1 MLRGTMRGTF
11 SLRLT
16 RTLNTGRDAAMGNV
30 NRLTA
35 MQVQKLSK
43 PGYHADGAGLHLC
56 VKASGGKSWIFR
68 YRFGGKERE
77 MGLGPLHTVSLAEA
91 REKALAQRKLLL
103 DGVDPLAA
111 KQASELQRK
120 LAEASVITFDTAATS
135 YIASHRAGWK
145 NEKHAEQWANT
156 LTTYASP
163 VFGSLPVADI
173 TTPLVLRVLEP
184 IWTTKTETASRVR
197 GRVEKI
203 LDWCKTQGY
212 RTGDNPAAWR
222 GHLENLLSAP
232 QKTKKVEHH
241 PALPWREI
249 GAFMQELRTMPGV
262 AALATEFIILTNC
275 RTSEAI
281 EARWS
286 EIDMAEKRW
295 TIPGARMKAGKEHVI
310 PLSEAAL
317 AVLQRLKAESKES
330 AFLFPGG
337 KKDTPPSNMAC
348 LALLKRMGRSDL
360 TVHGFR
366 SSFRDWAGESTA
378 HPREV
383 IEHAMSHQLKDK
395 AEAAYQRGS
404 LLERRR
410 VLMAD
415 WAQYCA
421 QPAATGVVVPL
432 QSAKSA

>member
-1 MLRGTMRGTF
+1 
-11 SLRLT
+11 
-16 RTLNTGRDAAMGNV
+16 MGNV

-35 MQVQKLSK
+35 LQVQKLSK

-56 VKASGGKSWIFR
+56 VKATGGKSWIFR

-91 REKALAQRKLLL
+91 REKALAQRKMLL

-111 KQASELQRK
+111 KHASEVQRK
-120 LAEASVITFDTAATS
+120 LAEASVITFDTAAAS

-145 NEKHAEQWANT
+145 NEKHAAQWENT
-156 LTTYASP
+156 LATYASP

-173 TTPLVLRVLEP
+173 TTPLVLRVLQP
-184 IWTTKTETASRVR
+184 IWAEKTETASRVR

-249 GAFMQELRTMPGV
+249 GAFMQALRTMPGT

-281 EARWS
+281 EARWA
-286 EIDMAEKRW
+286 EIDIGEKRW
-295 TIPGARMKAGKEHVI
+295 TIPASRMKAAKEHTI
-310 PLSEAAL
+310 PLSDAAL
-317 AVLQRLKAESKES
+317 AVLQRAKAESKEGE
-330 AFLFPGG
+330 FLFPGG
-337 KKDTPPSNMAC
+337 KKNTPLSNMAC

-366 SSFRDWAGESTA
+366 SSFRDWAGEATA

-383 IEHAMSHQLKDK
+383 IEHAMAHQLKDK
-395 AEAAYQRGS
+395 AEAAYARGS

-421 QPAATGVVVPL
+421 QPATTGVVVPL

>member
-1 MLRGTMRGTF
+1 
-11 SLRLT
+11 
-16 RTLNTGRDAAMGNV
+16 MGNI

-35 MQVQKLSK
+35 LQVQKLSK

-56 VKASGGKSWIFR
+56 VKATGGKSWIFR
-68 YRFGGKERE
+68 YRYGGKERE

-91 REKALAQRKLLL
+91 REKALAQRKMLL

-111 KQASELQRK
+111 KHASEVQRK

-145 NEKHAEQWANT
+145 NEKHAAQWENT

-249 GAFMQELRTMPGV
+249 GAFMQALRTMPGT

-286 EIDMAEKRW
+286 EIDTVEKRW
-295 TIPGARMKAGKEHVI
+295 TIPAARMKAAKEHTI
-310 PLSEAAL
+310 PLSDAAL
-317 AVLQRLKAESKES
+317 AVLQRLKAETKEGE
-330 AFLFPGG
+330 FVFPGG
-337 KKDTPPSNMAC
+337 KKNTPLSNMAC

-366 SSFRDWAGESTA
+366 SSFRDWAGEATA

-415 WAQYCA
+415 WANYCA
-421 QPAATGVVVPL
+421 QPAATGVVVAL
-432 QSAKSA
+432 RSTKSA

>member
-1 MLRGTMRGTF
+1 
-11 SLRLT
+11 
-16 RTLNTGRDAAMGNV
+16 MGNV

-91 REKALAQRKLLL
+91 REKALAQRKMLLE
-103 DGVDPLAA
+103 GVDPLAA
-111 KQASELQRK
+111 KQASEVQRK
-120 LAEASVITFDTAATS
+120 LAEASVITFDSAATS

-145 NEKHAEQWANT
+145 NEKHAEQWTNT

-163 VFGSLPVADI
+163 VFGSLPVADV
-173 TTPLVLRVLEP
+173 TTALVLRVLQP

-197 GRVEKI
+197 GRIEKV

-241 PALPWREI
+241 PALPWREV
-249 GAFMQELRTMPGV
+249 GAFMQELRTMPGTT
-262 AALATEFIILTNC
+262 ALATEFIILTNC

-286 EIDMAEKRW
+286 EIDMQEKRW
-295 TIPGARMKAGKEHVI
+295 TIPAARMKAAKEHTI
-310 PLSEAAL
+310 PLSDAAL
-317 AVLQRLKAESKES
+317 AVLQRAKAESKES
-330 AFLFPGG
+330 EFIFPGG
-337 KKDTPPSNMAC
+337 KKNTPLSNMAC
-348 LALLKRMGRSDL
+348 LALLKRMGRGVL

-395 AEAAYQRGS
+395 AEAAYARGS

-421 QPAATGVVVPL
+421 QPAAAGVVVPL

>member
-1 MLRGTMRGTF
+1 
-11 SLRLT
+11 
-16 RTLNTGRDAAMGNV
+16 MGNI

-35 MQVQKLSK
+35 LQVQKLSK

-56 VKASGGKSWIFR
+56 VKATGGKSWIFR
-68 YRFGGKERE
+68 YRYGGKERE

-91 REKALAQRKLLL
+91 REKALAQRKMLL

-111 KQASELQRK
+111 KHASEVQRK

-145 NEKHAEQWANT
+145 NEKHAAQWENT

-173 TTPLVLRVLEP
+173 TTPLVLRVLQP
-184 IWTTKTETASRVR
+184 IWVEKTETASRVR

-249 GAFMQELRTMPGV
+249 GAFMQALRTMPGT

-281 EARWS
+281 EARWA
-286 EIDMAEKRW
+286 EIDIGEKRW
-295 TIPGARMKAGKEHVI
+295 TIPASRMKAAKEHTI
-310 PLSEAAL
+310 PLSDAAL
-317 AVLQRLKAESKES
+317 AVLQRAKAESKEGE
-330 AFLFPGG
+330 FLFPGG
-337 KKDTPPSNMAC
+337 KKNTPLSNMAC

-366 SSFRDWAGESTA
+366 SSFRDWAGEATA

-383 IEHAMSHQLKDK
+383 IEHAMAHQLKDK
-395 AEAAYQRGS
+395 AEAAYARGS

>member
-1 MLRGTMRGTF
+1 
-11 SLRLT
+11 
-16 RTLNTGRDAAMGNV
+16 MGNV

-35 MQVQKLSK
+35 LQVQKLSK

-56 VKASGGKSWIFR
+56 VKATGGKSWIFR

-91 REKALAQRKLLL
+91 REKALAQRKMLLE
-103 DGVDPLAA
+103 GVDPLAA
-111 KQASELQRK
+111 KQASEVQRK
-120 LAEASVITFDTAATS
+120 LAEASVITFDSAATS

-145 NEKHAEQWANT
+145 NEKHAEQWTNT

-163 VFGSLPVADI
+163 VFGSLPVADV
-173 TTPLVLRVLEP
+173 TTALVLRVLQP

-197 GRVEKI
+197 GRIEKV

-241 PALPWREI
+241 PALPWREV
-249 GAFMQELRTMPGV
+249 GAFMQELRTMPGT

-281 EARWS
+281 NATWAEF
-286 EIDMAEKRW
+286 DLGEKRW
-295 TIPGARMKAGKEHVI
+295 TIPAERMKAAKEHVI
-310 PLSEAAL
+310 PLSEPAL
-317 AVLQRLKAESKES
+317 AVLQRLKAEAKEGE
-330 AFLFPGG
+330 FVFPGG
-337 KKDTPPSNMAC
+337 KKNTALSNMAC
-348 LALLKRMGRSDL
+348 LALLKRMGRGDL

-366 SSFRDWAGESTA
+366 SSFRDWAGEATA

-383 IEHAMSHQLKDK
+383 IEHAMAHQLKDK
-395 AEAAYQRGS
+395 AEAAYARGS

-421 QPAATGVVVPL
+421 QPAATGVVVAL
-432 QSAKSA
+432 HSTKSA

>member
-1 MLRGTMRGTF
+1 
-11 SLRLT
+11 
-16 RTLNTGRDAAMGNV
+16 MGNV

-35 MQVQKLSK
+35 LQVQKLSK

-91 REKALAQRKLLL
+91 REKALAQRKMLL
-103 DGVDPLAA
+103 DGIDPLTA
-111 KQASELQRK
+111 KHASEVQRK

-145 NEKHAEQWANT
+145 NEKHAAQWENT

-163 VFGSLPVADI
+163 VFGSLPVAGI
-173 TTPLVLRVLEP
+173 TTPLVLRVLQP

-197 GRVEKI
+197 GRVEKV

-241 PALPWREI
+241 PALPWREV
-249 GAFMQELRTMPGV
+249 GAFMQELRTMPGT

-281 EARWS
+281 NATWAEF
-286 EIDMAEKRW
+286 DLGEKRW
-295 TIPGARMKAGKEHVI
+295 TIPAERMKAAKEHVI
-310 PLSEAAL
+310 PLSEPAL
-317 AVLQRLKAESKES
+317 AVLQRLKAEAKEGE
-330 AFLFPGG
+330 FVFPGG
-337 KKDTPPSNMAC
+337 KKNTALSNMAC
-348 LALLKRMGRSDL
+348 LALLKRMGRGDL

-366 SSFRDWAGESTA
+366 SSFRDWAGEATA

-383 IEHAMSHQLKDK
+383 IEHAMAHQLKDK
-395 AEAAYQRGS
+395 AEAAYARGS

>member
-1 MLRGTMRGTF
+1 
-11 SLRLT
+11 
-16 RTLNTGRDAAMGNV
+16 MGNI

-35 MQVQKLSK
+35 LQVQKLSK

-56 VKASGGKSWIFR
+56 VKATGGKSWIFR
-68 YRFGGKERE
+68 YRYGGKERE

-91 REKALAQRKLLL
+91 REKALAQRKMLL

-111 KQASELQRK
+111 KHASEVQRK

-145 NEKHAEQWANT
+145 NEKHAEQWTNT

-249 GAFMQELRTMPGV
+249 GAFMQALRTMPGA

-286 EIDMAEKRW
+286 EIDTVEKRW
-295 TIPGARMKAGKEHVI
+295 TIPAARMKAAKEHTI
-310 PLSEAAL
+310 PLSDAAL
-317 AVLQRLKAESKES
+317 AVLQRLKAETKEGEIMGVRHKEFKVEGVQFHPES
-330 AFLFPGG
+330 ILTKAGMDILRNFLKNFE
-337 KKDTPPSNMAC
+337 DFS
-348 LALLKRMGRSDL
+348 
-360 TVHGFR
+360 
-366 SSFRDWAGESTA
+366 
-378 HPREV
+378 
-383 IEHAMSHQLKDK
+383 
-395 AEAAYQRGS
+395 
-404 LLERRR
+404 
-410 VLMAD
+410 
-415 WAQYCA
+415 
-421 QPAATGVVVPL
+421 
-432 QSAKSA
+432 

>member
-1 MLRGTMRGTF
+1 
-11 SLRLT
+11 
-16 RTLNTGRDAAMGNV
+16 MGNI

-35 MQVQKLSK
+35 LQVQKLSK

-56 VKASGGKSWIFR
+56 VKATGGKSWIFR
-68 YRFGGKERE
+68 YRYGGKERE

-91 REKALAQRKLLL
+91 REKALAQRKMLL

-111 KQASELQRK
+111 KHASEVQRK

-145 NEKHAEQWANT
+145 NEKHAEQWTNT

-249 GAFMQELRTMPGV
+249 GAFMQALRTMPGT

-281 EARWS
+281 EARWA
-286 EIDMAEKRW
+286 EIDMGEKRW
-295 TIPGARMKAGKEHVI
+295 TIPAARMKAAKEHTI
-310 PLSEAAL
+310 PLSDAAL
-317 AVLQRLKAESKES
+317 AVLQRLKAETKEGE
-330 AFLFPGG
+330 FVFPGG
-337 KKDTPPSNMAC
+337 KKNTPLSNMAC

-366 SSFRDWAGESTA
+366 SSFRDWAGEATA

-415 WAQYCA
+415 WANYCA
-421 QPAATGVVVPL
+421 QPAATGVVVAL
-432 QSAKSA
+432 HSTKSA

>member
-1 MLRGTMRGTF
+1 
-11 SLRLT
+11 
-16 RTLNTGRDAAMGNV
+16 MGNV

-43 PGYHADGAGLHLC
+43 PGHHADGAGLHLC

-286 EIDMAEKRW
+286 EIDMVEKRW
-295 TIPGARMKAGKEHVI
+295 TIPAARMKAAKEHTI
-310 PLSEAAL
+310 PLSDAAL
-317 AVLQRLKAESKES
+317 AVLQRAKAESKES
-330 AFLFPGG
+330 EFIFPGG
-337 KKDTPPSNMAC
+337 KKDTPLSNMAC
-348 LALLKRMGRSDL
+348 LALLKRMGRGDL

-415 WAQYCA
+415 WAAYCA
-421 QPAATGVVVPL
+421 KPAATGVVVPL
-432 QSAKSA
+432 QRAKSA

>member
-1 MLRGTMRGTF
+1 
-11 SLRLT
+11 
-16 RTLNTGRDAAMGNV
+16 MGNV

-35 MQVQKLSK
+35 LQVQKLSK

-56 VKASGGKSWIFR
+56 VKATGGKSWIFR

-111 KQASELQRK
+111 KQASEVQRK

-145 NEKHAEQWANT
+145 NEKHAEQWQNT
-156 LTTYASP
+156 LATYASP
-163 VFGSLPVADI
+163 VFGSLPVADV
-173 TTPLVLRVLEP
+173 TTALVLRVLQP

-197 GRVEKI
+197 GRVEKV

-222 GHLENLLSAP
+222 GHLENLLSSP
-232 QKTKKVEHH
+232 KKTKKVEHH
-241 PALPWREI
+241 PALPWREV
-249 GAFMQELRTMPGV
+249 GAFMQELRTMHGT

-281 EARWS
+281 NATWAEF
-286 EIDMAEKRW
+286 DLGEKRW
-295 TIPGARMKAGKEHVI
+295 TIPAARMKAAKEHTI
-310 PLSEAAL
+310 PLSDAAL
-317 AVLQRLKAESKES
+317 GVLQRLKAETKEGE
-330 AFLFPGG
+330 FVFPGG
-337 KKDTPPSNMAC
+337 KKNTALSNMAC
-348 LALLKRMGRSDL
+348 LALLKRMGRGDL

-366 SSFRDWAGESTA
+366 SSFRDWAGESTV

-383 IEHAMSHQLKDK
+383 IEHAMAHQLPDK
-395 AEAAYQRGS
+395 AEAAYARGS

-415 WAQYCA
+415 WANYCA
-421 QPAATGVVVPL
+421 KPAVPGVVVPL

>member
-1 MLRGTMRGTF
+1 
-11 SLRLT
+11 
-16 RTLNTGRDAAMGNV
+16 MGNI

-35 MQVQKLSK
+35 LQVQKLSK

-56 VKASGGKSWIFR
+56 VKATGGKSWIFR
-68 YRFGGKERE
+68 YRYGGKERE

-91 REKALAQRKLLL
+91 REKALAQRKMLL

-111 KQASELQRK
+111 KHASEVQRK

-145 NEKHAEQWANT
+145 NEKHAEQWTNT

-249 GAFMQELRTMPGV
+249 GAFMQALRTMPGA

-281 EARWS
+281 EARWA
-286 EIDMAEKRW
+286 EIDMGEKRW
-295 TIPGARMKAGKEHVI
+295 TIPAARMKAAKEHTI
-310 PLSEAAL
+310 PLSDAAL
-317 AVLQRLKAESKES
+317 AVLQRLKAETKEGE
-330 AFLFPGG
+330 FVFPGG
-337 KKDTPPSNMAC
+337 KKNTPLSNMAC

-366 SSFRDWAGESTA
+366 SSFRDWAGEATA

-404 LLERRR
+404 LL
-410 VLMAD
+410 V
-415 WAQYCA
+415 
-421 QPAATGVVVPL
+421 
-432 QSAKSA
+432 S

>member
-1 MLRGTMRGTF
+1 
-11 SLRLT
+11 
-16 RTLNTGRDAAMGNV
+16 MGNI

-35 MQVQKLSK
+35 LQVQKLSK

-56 VKASGGKSWIFR
+56 VKATGGKSWIFR
-68 YRFGGKERE
+68 YRYGGKERE

-91 REKALAQRKLLL
+91 REKALAQRKMLL

-111 KQASELQRK
+111 KHASEVQRK

-145 NEKHAEQWANT
+145 NEKHAEQWTNT

-249 GAFMQELRTMPGV
+249 GAFMQALRTMPGT

-281 EARWS
+281 EARWA
-286 EIDMAEKRW
+286 EIDIGEKRW
-295 TIPGARMKAGKEHVI
+295 TIPASRMKAAKEHTI
-310 PLSEAAL
+310 PLSDAAL
-317 AVLQRLKAESKES
+317 AVLQRLKAETKEGE
-330 AFLFPGG
+330 FVFPGG
-337 KKDTPPSNMAC
+337 KKNTPLSNMAC

-366 SSFRDWAGESTA
+366 SSFRDWAGEATA

-415 WAQYCA
+415 WANYCA
-421 QPAATGVVVPL
+421 KPAATGVVVPL

>member
-1 MLRGTMRGTF
+1 
-11 SLRLT
+11 
-16 RTLNTGRDAAMGNV
+16 MGNI

-35 MQVQKLSK
+35 LQVQKLSK

-56 VKASGGKSWIFR
+56 VKATGGKSWIFR

-77 MGLGPLHTVSLAEA
+77 MGLGPLHTISLAEA
-91 REKALAQRKLLL
+91 REKALAQRKMLL

-111 KQASELQRK
+111 KHASEVQRK

-145 NEKHAEQWANT
+145 NEKHAEQWTNT

-197 GRVEKI
+197 GRVEKV

-249 GAFMQELRTMPGV
+249 GAFMQALRTMPGT

-281 EARWS
+281 EARWA
-286 EIDMAEKRW
+286 EIDMGEKRW
-295 TIPGARMKAGKEHVI
+295 TIPSSRMKAAKEHTI
-310 PLSEAAL
+310 PLSDAAL
-317 AVLQRLKAESKES
+317 AVLQRLKAESKEGE
-330 AFLFPGG
+330 FLFPGG
-337 KKDTPPSNMAC
+337 KKNTPLSNMAC
-348 LALLKRMGRSDL
+348 LALLKRMGRGDL

-366 SSFRDWAGESTA
+366 SSFRDWAGEATA

-383 IEHAMSHQLKDK
+383 VEHAMSHQLKDK

-415 WAQYCA
+415 WANYCA

-432 QSAKSA
+432 QSAKSS

>member
-1 MLRGTMRGTF
+1 
-11 SLRLT
+11 
-16 RTLNTGRDAAMGNV
+16 MGNI

-35 MQVQKLSK
+35 LQVQKLSK

-56 VKASGGKSWIFR
+56 VKATGGKSWIFR
-68 YRFGGKERE
+68 YRYGGKERE

-91 REKALAQRKLLL
+91 REKALAQRKMLL

-111 KQASELQRK
+111 KHASEVQRK

-145 NEKHAEQWANT
+145 NEKHAAQWENT

-249 GAFMQELRTMPGV
+249 GAFMQALRTMPGA

-281 EARWS
+281 EARWA
-286 EIDMAEKRW
+286 EIDMGEKRW
-295 TIPGARMKAGKEHVI
+295 TIPAARMKAAKEHTI
-310 PLSEAAL
+310 PLSDAAL
-317 AVLQRLKAESKES
+317 AVLQRLKAETKEGE
-330 AFLFPGG
+330 FVFPGG
-337 KKDTPPSNMAC
+337 KKNTPLSNMAC

-366 SSFRDWAGESTA
+366 SSFRDWAGEATA

-383 IEHAMSHQLKDK
+383 IEHAMAHQLKDK
-395 AEAAYQRGS
+395 AEAAYARGS

-421 QPAATGVVVPL
+421 QPATTGVVVPL

>member
-1 MLRGTMRGTF
+1 
-11 SLRLT
+11 
-16 RTLNTGRDAAMGNV
+16 MGNI

-35 MQVQKLSK
+35 LQVQKLSK

-56 VKASGGKSWIFR
+56 VKATGGKSWIFR
-68 YRFGGKERE
+68 YRYGGKERE

-91 REKALAQRKLLL
+91 REKALAQRKMLL

-111 KQASELQRK
+111 KHASEVQRK

-145 NEKHAEQWANT
+145 NEKHAEQWTNT

-249 GAFMQELRTMPGV
+249 GAFMQALRTMPGA

-281 EARWS
+281 EARWA
-286 EIDMAEKRW
+286 EIDMGEKRW
-295 TIPGARMKAGKEHVI
+295 TIPAARMKAAKEHTI
-310 PLSEAAL
+310 PLSDAAL
-317 AVLQRLKAESKES
+317 AVLQRLKAETKEGE
-330 AFLFPGG
+330 FVFPGG
-337 KKDTPPSNMAC
+337 KKNTPLSNMAC

-366 SSFRDWAGESTA
+366 SSFRDWAGEATA

-415 WAQYCA
+415 WANYCA
-421 QPAATGVVVPL
+421 QPAATGVVVAL
-432 QSAKSA
+432 RSTKSA

>member
-1 MLRGTMRGTF
+1 
-11 SLRLT
+11 
-16 RTLNTGRDAAMGNV
+16 MGNI

-35 MQVQKLSK
+35 LQVQKLSK

-56 VKASGGKSWIFR
+56 VKATGGKSWIFR
-68 YRFGGKERE
+68 YRYGGKERE

-91 REKALAQRKLLL
+91 REKALAQRKMLL

-111 KQASELQRK
+111 KHASEVQRK

-145 NEKHAEQWANT
+145 NEKHAEQWTNT

-249 GAFMQELRTMPGV
+249 GAFMQALRTMPGA

-286 EIDMAEKRW
+286 EIDTVEKRW
-295 TIPGARMKAGKEHVI
+295 TIPAARMKAAKEHTI
-310 PLSEAAL
+310 PLSDAAL
-317 AVLQRLKAESKES
+317 AVLQRLKAETKEGE
-330 AFLFPGG
+330 FVFPGG
-337 KKDTPPSNMAC
+337 KKNTPLSNMAC

-366 SSFRDWAGESTA
+366 SSFRDWAGEATA

-415 WAQYCA
+415 WANYCA
-421 QPAATGVVVPL
+421 PPTVTGVVVAL
-432 QSAKSA
+432 HSTKSA

>member
-1 MLRGTMRGTF
+1 
-11 SLRLT
+11 
-16 RTLNTGRDAAMGNV
+16 MGNI

-35 MQVQKLSK
+35 LQVQKLSK

-56 VKASGGKSWIFR
+56 VKATGGKSWIFR
-68 YRFGGKERE
+68 YRYGGKERE

-111 KQASELQRK
+111 KQVSELQRK

-145 NEKHAEQWANT
+145 NEKHAEQWTNT

-241 PALPWREI
+241 PALPWREV
-249 GAFMQELRTMPGV
+249 GAFMQELRTMPGT

-281 EARWS
+281 NATWAEF
-286 EIDMAEKRW
+286 DLGEKRW
-295 TIPGARMKAGKEHVI
+295 TIPAERMKAAKEHVI
-310 PLSEAAL
+310 PLSEPAL
-317 AVLQRLKAESKES
+317 AVLQRLKAEAKEGE
-330 AFLFPGG
+330 FVFPGG
-337 KKDTPPSNMAC
+337 KKNTALSNMAC
-348 LALLKRMGRSDL
+348 LALLKRMGRGDL

-366 SSFRDWAGESTA
+366 SSFRDWAGEATA

-383 IEHAMSHQLKDK
+383 IEHAMAHQLKDK
-395 AEAAYQRGS
+395 AEAAYARGS

-415 WAQYCA
+415 WANYCA
-421 QPAATGVVVPL
+421 QPAATGVIVPL
-432 QSAKSA
+432 QSAKSS

>member
-1 MLRGTMRGTF
+1 
-11 SLRLT
+11 
-16 RTLNTGRDAAMGNV
+16 MGNI

-35 MQVQKLSK
+35 LQVQKLSK

-56 VKASGGKSWIFR
+56 VKATGGKSWIFR
-68 YRFGGKERE
+68 YRYGGKERE

-91 REKALAQRKLLL
+91 REKALAQRKMLL

-111 KQASELQRK
+111 KHASEVQRK

-145 NEKHAEQWANT
+145 NEKHAEQWTNT

-249 GAFMQELRTMPGV
+249 GAFMQALRTMPGA

-281 EARWS
+281 EARWA
-286 EIDMAEKRW
+286 EIDMGEKRW
-295 TIPGARMKAGKEHVI
+295 TIPASRMKAAKEHTI
-310 PLSEAAL
+310 PLSDAAL
-317 AVLQRLKAESKES
+317 AVLQRLKAETKEGE
-330 AFLFPGG
+330 FLFPGG
-337 KKDTPPSNMAC
+337 KKNTPLSNMAC

-366 SSFRDWAGESTA
+366 SSFRDWAGEATA

-404 LLERRR
+404 LL
-410 VLMAD
+410 V
-415 WAQYCA
+415 
-421 QPAATGVVVPL
+421 
-432 QSAKSA
+432 S

>member
-1 MLRGTMRGTF
+1 
-11 SLRLT
+11 
-16 RTLNTGRDAAMGNV
+16 MGNI

-35 MQVQKLSK
+35 LQVQKLSK

-56 VKASGGKSWIFR
+56 VKATGGKSWIFR
-68 YRFGGKERE
+68 YRYGGKERE

-91 REKALAQRKLLL
+91 REKALAQRKMLL

-111 KQASELQRK
+111 KHASEVQRK

-145 NEKHAEQWANT
+145 NEKHAEQWTNT

-249 GAFMQELRTMPGV
+249 GAFMQALRTMPGA

-286 EIDMAEKRW
+286 EIDTVEKRW
-295 TIPGARMKAGKEHVI
+295 TIPAARMKAAKEHTI
-310 PLSEAAL
+310 PLSDAAL
-317 AVLQRLKAESKES
+317 AVLQRLKAETKEGE
-330 AFLFPGG
+330 FVFPGG
-337 KKDTPPSNMAC
+337 KKNTPLSNMAC

-366 SSFRDWAGESTA
+366 SSFRDWAGEATA

-415 WAQYCA
+415 WANYCA

-432 QSAKSA
+432 QSAKSS

>member
-1 MLRGTMRGTF
+1 
-11 SLRLT
+11 
-16 RTLNTGRDAAMGNV
+16 MGNV

-35 MQVQKLSK
+35 LQVQKLSK

-91 REKALAQRKLLL
+91 REKALAQRKMLL
-103 DGVDPLAA
+103 DGIDPLTA
-111 KQASELQRK
+111 KHASEVQRK

-145 NEKHAEQWANT
+145 NEKHAAQWENT

-173 TTPLVLRVLEP
+173 TTPLVLRVLQP

-197 GRVEKI
+197 GRVEKV

-241 PALPWREI
+241 PALPWREV
-249 GAFMQELRTMPGV
+249 GAFMQELRTMPGT

-281 EARWS
+281 NATWAEF
-286 EIDMAEKRW
+286 DLGEKRW
-295 TIPGARMKAGKEHVI
+295 TIPAERMKAAKEHVI
-310 PLSEAAL
+310 PLSEPAL
-317 AVLQRLKAESKES
+317 AVLQRLKAEAKEGE
-330 AFLFPGG
+330 FVFPGG
-337 KKDTPPSNMAC
+337 KKNTALSNMAC
-348 LALLKRMGRSDL
+348 LALLKRMGRGDL

-366 SSFRDWAGESTA
+366 SSFRDWAGEATA

-383 IEHAMSHQLKDK
+383 IEHAMAHQLKDK
-395 AEAAYQRGS
+395 AEAAYARGS

>member
-1 MLRGTMRGTF
+1 
-11 SLRLT
+11 
-16 RTLNTGRDAAMGNV
+16 MGNI

-35 MQVQKLSK
+35 LQVQKLSK

-56 VKASGGKSWIFR
+56 VKATGGKSWIFR
-68 YRFGGKERE
+68 YRYGGKERE

-91 REKALAQRKLLL
+91 REKALAQRKMLL

-111 KQASELQRK
+111 KHASEVQRK

-145 NEKHAEQWANT
+145 NEKHAEQWTNT

-249 GAFMQELRTMPGV
+249 GAFMQALRTMPGA

-281 EARWS
+281 EARWA
-286 EIDMAEKRW
+286 EIDMGEKRW
-295 TIPGARMKAGKEHVI
+295 TIPAARMKAAKEHTI
-310 PLSEAAL
+310 PLSDAAL
-317 AVLQRLKAESKES
+317 AVLQRLKAETKEGE
-330 AFLFPGG
+330 FVFPGG
-337 KKDTPPSNMAC
+337 KKNTPLSNMAC

-366 SSFRDWAGESTA
+366 SSFRDWAGEATA

-415 WAQYCA
+415 WANYCA
-421 QPAATGVVVPL
+421 QPAATGVVVAL
-432 QSAKSA
+432 HSTKSA

>member
-1 MLRGTMRGTF
+1 
-11 SLRLT
+11 
-16 RTLNTGRDAAMGNV
+16 MGNI

-35 MQVQKLSK
+35 LQVQKLSK

-56 VKASGGKSWIFR
+56 VKATGGKSWIFR
-68 YRFGGKERE
+68 YRYGGKERE

-91 REKALAQRKLLL
+91 REKALAQRKMLLA
-103 DGVDPLAA
+103 GVDPLAA
-111 KQASELQRK
+111 KHASEVQRK

-145 NEKHAEQWANT
+145 NEKHAEQWTNT

-163 VFGSLPVADI
+163 VFGSLPVADV
-173 TTPLVLRVLEP
+173 TTALVLRVLQP

-197 GRVEKI
+197 GRIEKV

-241 PALPWREI
+241 PALPWREV
-249 GAFMQELRTMPGV
+249 GAFMQELRTMPGT

-281 EARWS
+281 NATWAEF
-286 EIDMAEKRW
+286 DLGEKRW
-295 TIPGARMKAGKEHVI
+295 TIPAERMKAAKEHVI
-310 PLSEAAL
+310 PLSEPAL
-317 AVLQRLKAESKES
+317 AVLQRLKAEAKEGE
-330 AFLFPGG
+330 FVFPGG
-337 KKDTPPSNMAC
+337 KKNTPLSNMAC
-348 LALLKRMGRSDL
+348 LALLKRMGRGDL

-366 SSFRDWAGESTA
+366 SSFRDWAGEATA

-383 IEHAMSHQLKDK
+383 IEHAMAHQLKDK
-395 AEAAYQRGS
+395 AERAYQRGT
-404 LLERRR
+404 LWPKR
-410 VLMAD
+410 VHLMAD
-415 WAQYCA
+415 WANYCG
-421 QPAATGVVVPL
+421 QVAASNVVEL
-432 QSAKSA
+432 KQGAA

>member
-1 MLRGTMRGTF
+1 
-11 SLRLT
+11 
-16 RTLNTGRDAAMGNV
+16 MGNI

-35 MQVQKLSK
+35 LQVQKLSK

-56 VKASGGKSWIFR
+56 VKATGGKSWIFR
-68 YRFGGKERE
+68 YRYGGKERE
-77 MGLGPLHTVSLAEA
+77 MGLGALHTVTLAEA

-111 KQASELQRK
+111 KQASEVQRK

-145 NEKHAEQWANT
+145 NEKHAEQWTNT

-249 GAFMQELRTMPGV
+249 GAFMQALRTMPGA

-286 EIDMAEKRW
+286 EIDTVEKRW
-295 TIPGARMKAGKEHVI
+295 TIPAARMKAAKEHTI
-310 PLSEAAL
+310 PLSDAAL
-317 AVLQRLKAESKES
+317 AVLQRLKAETKEGE
-330 AFLFPGG
+330 FVFPGG
-337 KKDTPPSNMAC
+337 KKNTPLSNMAC

-366 SSFRDWAGESTA
+366 SSFRDWAGEATA

-415 WAQYCA
+415 WANYCA
-421 QPAATGVVVPL
+421 QPAATGVVVAL
-432 QSAKSA
+432 HSTKSA

>member
-1 MLRGTMRGTF
+1 
-11 SLRLT
+11 
-16 RTLNTGRDAAMGNV
+16 MGNV

-35 MQVQKLSK
+35 LQVQKLSK

-56 VKASGGKSWIFR
+56 VKATGGKSWIFR

-91 REKALAQRKLLL
+91 REKALAQRKMLLE
-103 DGVDPLAA
+103 GVDPLAA

-145 NEKHAEQWANT
+145 NEKHAEQWTNT

-163 VFGSLPVADI
+163 VFGSLPVADV
-173 TTPLVLRVLEP
+173 TTALVLRVLQP

-197 GRVEKI
+197 GRVEKV

-241 PALPWREI
+241 PALPWREV
-249 GAFMQELRTMPGV
+249 GAFMQELRTMPGT

-281 EARWS
+281 NATWAEF
-286 EIDMAEKRW
+286 DLGEKRW
-295 TIPGARMKAGKEHVI
+295 TIPAERMKAAKEHVI
-310 PLSEAAL
+310 PLSEPAL
-317 AVLQRLKAESKES
+317 AVLQRLKAEAKEGE
-330 AFLFPGG
+330 FVFPGG
-337 KKDTPPSNMAC
+337 KKNTALSNMAC
-348 LALLKRMGRSDL
+348 LALLKRMGRGDL

-383 IEHAMSHQLKDK
+383 IEHAMAHQLPDK
-395 AEAAYQRGS
+395 AEAAYARGS

>member
-1 MLRGTMRGTF
+1 ML
-11 SLRLT
+11 L
-16 RTLNTGRDAAMGNV
+16 
-30 NRLTA
+30 
-35 MQVQKLSK
+35 
-43 PGYHADGAGLHLC
+43 
-56 VKASGGKSWIFR
+56 
-68 YRFGGKERE
+68 E
-77 MGLGPLHTVSLAEA
+77 
-91 REKALAQRKLLL
+91 
-103 DGVDPLAA
+103 GVDPLAA
-111 KQASELQRK
+111 KRASEVQRK
-120 LAEASVITFDTAATS
+120 LAEASVITFDTEATS

-145 NEKHAEQWANT
+145 NAKHAEQWTNT

-163 VFGSLPVADI
+163 VFGSLPVADV

-241 PALPWREI
+241 PALPWREV
-249 GAFMQELRTMPGV
+249 GAFMQALRTMPGT

-281 EARWS
+281 EARWA
-286 EIDMAEKRW
+286 EIDMVEKRW
-295 TIPGARMKAGKEHVI
+295 TIPAARMKAAKEHTI
-310 PLSEAAL
+310 PLSDAAL
-317 AVLQRLKAESKES
+317 AVLQRLKAETKEGE
-330 AFLFPGG
+330 FVFPGG
-337 KKDTPPSNMAC
+337 KKNTTLSNMAC

-366 SSFRDWAGESTA
+366 SSFRDWAGEATA

>member
-1 MLRGTMRGTF
+1 
-11 SLRLT
+11 
-16 RTLNTGRDAAMGNV
+16 MGNI

-35 MQVQKLSK
+35 LQVQKLSK

-56 VKASGGKSWIFR
+56 VKATGGKSWIFR
-68 YRFGGKERE
+68 YRYGGKERE

-91 REKALAQRKLLL
+91 REKALAQRKMLLA
-103 DGVDPLAA
+103 GVDPLAA
-111 KQASELQRK
+111 KHASEVQRK

-145 NEKHAEQWANT
+145 NEKHAEQWTNT

-197 GRVEKI
+197 GRVEKV

-232 QKTKKVEHH
+232 QKTKKAEHH

-249 GAFMQELRTMPGV
+249 GTFMQELRTMPGT

-286 EIDMAEKRW
+286 EIDTVEKRW
-295 TIPGARMKAGKEHVI
+295 TIPAARMKAAKEHTI
-310 PLSEAAL
+310 PLSDAAL
-317 AVLQRLKAESKES
+317 AVLQRLKAETKEGE
-330 AFLFPGG
+330 FVFPGG
-337 KKDTPPSNMAC
+337 KKNTALSNMAC
-348 LALLKRMGRSDL
+348 LALLKRMGRGDL

>member
-1 MLRGTMRGTF
+1 
-11 SLRLT
+11 
-16 RTLNTGRDAAMGNV
+16 MGNI

-35 MQVQKLSK
+35 LQVQKLSK

-56 VKASGGKSWIFR
+56 VKATGGKSWIFR
-68 YRFGGKERE
+68 YRYGGKERE

-91 REKALAQRKLLL
+91 REKALAQRKMLL

-111 KQASELQRK
+111 KHASEVQRK

-145 NEKHAEQWANT
+145 NEKHAEQWTNT

-249 GAFMQELRTMPGV
+249 GAFMQALRTMPGA
-262 AALATEFIILTNC
+262 AALATVLRYAFGRPLGELDVMKGMLVGADPATVQQYGFSMLDMKRFVQGQGLRASGFLADKTRLAQLRIPVITLIDSGGYKHFVVIRRVQNDEVHLADPAMGNRSMPLEDFARQWNGVLLAVAGPGYQRDTPLLQPRRVFSA
-275 RTSEAI
+275 RTSI
-281 EARWS
+281 NNS
-286 EIDMAEKRW
+286 QPVPIAE
-295 TIPGARMKAGKEHVI
+295 
-310 PLSEAAL
+310 
-317 AVLQRLKAESKES
+317 
-330 AFLFPGG
+330 
-337 KKDTPPSNMAC
+337 
-348 LALLKRMGRSDL
+348 
-360 TVHGFR
+360 
-366 SSFRDWAGESTA
+366 
-378 HPREV
+378 
-383 IEHAMSHQLKDK
+383 
-395 AEAAYQRGS
+395 
-404 LLERRR
+404 LLEFGFQHS
-410 VLMAD
+410 D
-415 WAQYCA
+415 FF
-421 QPAATGVVVPL
+421 
-432 QSAKSA
+432 

>member
-1 MLRGTMRGTF
+1 
-11 SLRLT
+11 
-16 RTLNTGRDAAMGNV
+16 MGNI

-35 MQVQKLSK
+35 LQVQKLSK

-56 VKASGGKSWIFR
+56 VKATGGKSWIFR
-68 YRFGGKERE
+68 YRYGGKERE

-91 REKALAQRKLLL
+91 REKALAQRKMLL

-111 KQASELQRK
+111 KHASEVQRK

-145 NEKHAEQWANT
+145 NEKHAEQWTNT

-241 PALPWREI
+241 PALPWREV
-249 GAFMQELRTMPGV
+249 GAFMQELRTMPGT

-281 EARWS
+281 NATWAEF
-286 EIDMAEKRW
+286 DLGEKRW
-295 TIPGARMKAGKEHVI
+295 TIPAERMKAAKEHVI
-310 PLSEAAL
+310 PLSEPAL
-317 AVLQRLKAESKES
+317 AVLQRLKAEAKEGE
-330 AFLFPGG
+330 FVFPGG
-337 KKDTPPSNMAC
+337 KKNTALSNMAC
-348 LALLKRMGRSDL
+348 LALLKRMGRGDL

-366 SSFRDWAGESTA
+366 SSFRDWAGEATA

-383 IEHAMSHQLKDK
+383 IEHAMAHQLKDK
-395 AEAAYQRGS
+395 AEAAYARGS
-404 LLERRR
+404 LLARRR

>member
-1 MLRGTMRGTF
+1 
-11 SLRLT
+11 
-16 RTLNTGRDAAMGNV
+16 MGNI

-35 MQVQKLSK
+35 LQVQKLSK

-56 VKASGGKSWIFR
+56 VKATGGKSWIFR
-68 YRFGGKERE
+68 YRYGGKERE

-91 REKALAQRKLLL
+91 REKALAQRKMLL

-111 KQASELQRK
+111 KHASEVQRK

-145 NEKHAEQWANT
+145 NEKHAEQWTNT

-249 GAFMQELRTMPGV
+249 GAFMQALRTMPGA

-286 EIDMAEKRW
+286 EIDTVEKRW
-295 TIPGARMKAGKEHVI
+295 TIPAARMKAAKEHTI
-310 PLSEAAL
+310 PLSDAAL
-317 AVLQRLKAESKES
+317 AVLQRLKAETKEGE
-330 AFLFPGG
+330 FVFPGG
-337 KKDTPPSNMAC
+337 KKNTPLSNMAC

-366 SSFRDWAGESTA
+366 SSFRDWAGEATA

-415 WAQYCA
+415 WANYCA
-421 QPAATGVVVPL
+421 QPAATGVVVAL
-432 QSAKSA
+432 HSTKSA